1 MGAEPSF
8 DLDAAALRADGRDL
22 DAGVEVL
29 ATKLEEALP
38 GATRVERRGR
48 GLLSRER
55 RVEEIAVQVGDCA
68 YVLRRERHGLETSR
82 AKTVR
87 GVRIKNEALDVDAW
101 LAGLESD
108 LREQAQTSA
117 EARAA
122 LDRLL
127 R

>member
-38 GATRVERRGR
+38 GATRVARRGR

>member
-29 ATKLEEALP
+29 ATKLEGALP
-38 GATRVERRGR
+38 AATRVERRAR

-55 RVEEIAVQVGDCA
+55 RVERIELALGECT
-68 YVLRRERHGLETSR
+68 YVLSRERHGLATTR
-82 AKTVR
+82 ARTVR
-87 GVRIKNEALDVDAW
+87 GVRIKNEQLDVDAW
-101 LAGLESD
+101 LAALEAD
-108 LREQAQTSA
+108 LREEARTSA

-122 LDRLL
+122 VERLL
-127 R
+127 G

>member
-29 ATKLEEALP
+29 ASKLEGALP
-38 GATRVERRGR
+38 GATRVERRAAR
-48 GLLSRER
+48 LLSRER
-55 RVEEIAVQVGDCA
+55 HVAEIEVRLGEST
-68 YVLRRERHGLETSR
+68 YLLHRERHGVTTTR

-87 GVRIKNEALDVDAW
+87 GVRIRNEDLDVEAW
-101 LAGLESD
+101 LAALEAD

-122 LDRLL
+122 LERLL

>member
-29 ATKLEEALP
+29 ATKLEDALP
-38 GATRVERRGR
+38 GATRVERRAR

-55 RVEEIAVQVGDCA
+55 RVEEISVELGEST
-68 YVLRRERHGLETSR
+68 YLLRRERHGLSTAR

-87 GVRIKNEALDVDAW
+87 GVRIRNEALDVDAW
-101 LAGLESD
+101 LAALETD

>member
-29 ATKLEEALP
+29 ATKLEGALP
-38 GATRVERRGR
+38 SATRVDRRSR
-48 GLLSRER
+48 RLLSREQ
-55 RVEEIAVQVGDCA
+55 RVEQIEVALGECT
-68 YVLRRERHGLETSR
+68 YVLRRERHGLSTSR

-87 GVRIKNEALDVDAW
+87 GVRIRNEQLDVDAW
-101 LAGLESD
+101 LAALEAD

-117 EARAA
+117 EARTA
-122 LDRLL
+122 LERLL
-127 R
+127 G